1 MGQDIVPLLLCGLA
15 VFAGAVVQGGVGFGL
30 GIVCSPIIA
39 MLLPGTV
46 PGAVQ
51 VVNASLPVLTLA
63 AEWRRVDW
71 RGVGYALIGRLP
83 GSLLGGL
90 VVVYVSTRTLGL
102 LVAVMVMVAVVLT
115 ARSVAVPR
123 TGGTLTAAGFLSG
136 VTGTATGIGGP
147 PIALVYQNAQG
158 AQIRAT
164 LAMFFLLSTL
174 QSLVILAVVGKLPP
188 DVLGTGL
195 ALVPFVFLG
204 FLASRPLRRR
214 LQGRR
219 VRIAVLSVATLAACA
234 LLVQS
239 LV

>member
-1 MGQDIVPLLLCGLA
+1 
-15 VFAGAVVQGGVGFGL
+15 
-30 GIVCSPIIA
+30 

-147 PIALVYQNAQG
+147 PAEG
-158 AQIRAT
+158 PGRAGDRGVRT
-164 LAMFFLLSTL
+164 RPLHLLLGVRHS
-174 QSLVILAVVGKLPP
+174 
-188 DVLGTGL
+188 VLGQ
-195 ALVPFVFLG
+195 
-204 FLASRPLRRR
+204 R
-214 LQGRR
+214 
-219 VRIAVLSVATLAACA
+219 
-234 LLVQS
+234 
-239 LV
+239 